1 MKEYIIEE
9 HGVEYI
15 VNEYVYGTKYWKY
28 EHKLHRE
35 YGPAII
41 YSNDVGT
48 WYQNDRRHRDDGYA
62 ASLKPD
68 LHYYYI
74 DDNTKS
80 FYDLLFYE
88 ETKGDIK

>member
-15 VNEYVYGTKYWKY
+15 VNEHVYGTKYWKY

-41 YSNDVGT
+41 YSNGVGT

-68 LHYYYI
+68 LHYYLNGSI
-74 DDNTKS
+74 KS
-80 FYDLLFYE
+80 FYDLLFHE
-88 ETKGDIK
+88 EIERDNK